1 MGFQHWRKRVR
12 VPVGGLVLAAL
23 VALLSLAPLT
33 PAAAHDVIEAAEPAD
48 GSVVAA
54 VPAAV
59 RLTLNNP
66 PIALGSEILVKDE
79 SGTSQSDGPVVIV
92 DNHVD
97 QAVKPGAQAGR
108 YTVVWRVVSSDSHPI
123 EGRFSFTAGR
133 TNSTA
138 QPGTAELS
146 SPSAAA
152 RKPGEA
158 TGFPWI
164 PAAGGTVLA
173 AGLLVTGLYVRRRL
187 TGNDTA
193 EEP

>member
-1 MGFQHWRKRVR
+1 MRVR
-12 VPVGGLVLAAL
+12 GPVGGLVLAAL
-23 VALLSLAPLT
+23 VALLSLAPLA
-33 PAAAHDVIEAAEPAD
+33 PAAAHDVIEAVEPAD

-66 PIALGSEILVKDE
+66 PIALGSEILVRDE
-79 SGTSQSDGPVVIV
+79 SGTNQSDGPVVIV
-92 DNHVD
+92 DNHVA
-97 QAVKPGAQAGR
+97 QAVKPGAPAGR

-123 EGRFSFTAGR
+123 EGRFTFTAGR
-133 TNSTA
+133 TNNAKQS
-138 QPGTAELS
+138 GTAELS
-146 SPSAAA
+146 SPSTPA
-152 RKPGEA
+152 RNPGGA
-158 TGFPWI
+158 PGFPWI

-173 AGLLVTGLYVRRRL
+173 AGLLVTGWYVRRRL